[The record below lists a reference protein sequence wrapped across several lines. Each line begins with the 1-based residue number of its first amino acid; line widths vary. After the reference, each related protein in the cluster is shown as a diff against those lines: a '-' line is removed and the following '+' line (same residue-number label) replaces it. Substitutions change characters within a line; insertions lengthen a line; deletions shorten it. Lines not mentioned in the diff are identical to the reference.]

1 MFVFL
6 RTDNKK
12 IKMDIKIL
20 GTGCANCNVLEKLTR
35 EVISENG
42 IVANISKIEDIMDIM
57 NYGVI
62 SIPAL
67 VINEKVVV
75 KGRVPSAKEI
85 KKILLAY

>member
-1 MFVFL
+1 M
-6 RTDNKK
+6 
-12 IKMDIKIL
+12 
-20 GTGCANCNVLEKLTR
+20 LEKITR
-35 EVISENG
+35 NVISENG
-42 IVANISKIEDIMDIM
+42 IVANISKVKDIMDII

-85 KKILLAY
+85 KKIY

>member
-1 MFVFL
+1 
-6 RTDNKK
+6 
-12 IKMDIKIL
+12 MDIKIL

-35 EVISENG
+35 DIVSENG
-42 IVANISKIEDIMDIM
+42 TAANISKVEDIMDIM

-85 KKILLAY
+85 KKILLTY

>member
-1 MFVFL
+1 
-6 RTDNKK
+6 
-12 IKMDIKIL
+12 MDIKIL